1 MKIKKILISP
11 QEFKESLTGLEV
23 ANAIQEGINKV
34 DSKIKTSLVPVAD
47 GGDGTLQTMVAVS
60 YTHLTLTTIYSV

>member
-23 ANAIQEGINKV
+23 ANAIQEGINKGELRE
-34 DSKIKTSLVPVAD
+34 IEAKTLWISEPPQSCVFLSS
-47 GGDGTLQTMVAVS
+47 GGVLPRWI
-60 YTHLTLTTIYSV
+60 YTR